1 MKEITSENF
10 EKEVAKSDKLVLI
23 DFWAPWCMPCRMM
36 APVLEEFADKHE
48 NEVVVAKVNVDDEPN
63 LAREFNVDGIPC
75 FILFKNGK
83 AVRQTV
89 GYQPRAGLE
98 QLLD

>member
-1 MKEITSENF
+1 MKEITTENF
-10 EKEVAKSDKLVLI
+10 QTEVLSNDKLVLI

-36 APVLEEFADKHE
+36 APVLEEFAEKHAG
-48 NEVVVAKVNVDDEPN
+48 EVEVAKVNVDDEPN
-63 LAREFNVDGIPC
+63 LARNFNVDGIPC

-83 AVRQTV
+83 PIRQTV
-89 GYQPRAGLE
+89 GYQPLSGLE